1 MAAVNKKSQKKKI
14 DSEIG
19 QALFTDTERF
29 EMWFSAYWKP
39 AAAVAVI
46 AAVLAAGAFWAV
58 SARNAAEKKAA
69 FALADANTVEELTA
83 AISENAGHAG
93 VGIARYRLAKIL
105 IDSEKYQE
113 ALRQLDA
120 VSQDAS
126 IDALLA
132 AKARLS
138 AGYVCELSGNRKEAI
153 TRFLAVESS
162 AALPAAQR
170 AEAGY
175 CAGRLLVQAG
185 DLDQAKAVLGRTA
198 LLGSGSAG
206 TGYWTENAKQTL
218 LAVESG
224 EYAPGSAAKPV
235 KAPAAMPAPA
245 VKKPAKPVSAEKK
258 PAAAAPAKKTG
269 K

>member
-1 MAAVNKKSQKKKI
+1 MAEVSKKNQKTKL

-39 AAAVAVI
+39 AAAVAVV

-83 AISENAGHAG
+83 AINENAGHAG

-126 IDALLA
+126 VDALLA

-138 AGYVCELSGNRKEAI
+138 AGYACELSGSKKEAI
-153 TRFLAVESS
+153 SRFLAVESN
-162 AALPAAQR
+162 AVLPAAQR

-175 CAGRLLVQAG
+175 CAGRLLIQSG
-185 DLDQAKAVLGRTA
+185 DLEQARAVLGRTA
-198 LLGSGSAG
+198 LLGSGNAG

-224 EYAPGSAAKPV
+224 EYAPPAAGKQAKP
-235 KAPAAMPAPA
+235 APAKPAPA
-245 VKKPAKPVSAEKK
+245 VKKPGK
-258 PAAAAPAKKTG
+258 AAPAGTNPG